1 MSNKNTSPA
10 GNSNK
15 TGKSGKLPQ
24 PVINTIAVVRGLA
37 FALVTA
43 VYFCLP
49 IQDYLWC
56 VYVGFFL
63 TMALGTDYKR
73 MPSYICSLL
82 SGYAWAFLYLN
93 AGGWLAMLLPLDVK
107 VCVVIA
113 EFILTAG
120 LLFIHLTFFAGGL
133 LGTVPAIFAAVATIF
148 ASGIGMSAAPAAS
161 ISVIIG
167 ILMGFGTTW
176 VIDKANARRVQKNQ

>member
-1 MSNKNTSPA
+1 MGQNKSQN
-10 GNSNK
+10 
-15 TGKSGKLPQ
+15 KLPQ
-24 PVINTIAVVRGLA
+24 PVINTIAIVRGLA

-43 VYFCLP
+43 LYFCLP

-73 MPSYICSLL
+73 LPSYICSLII
-82 SGYAWAFLYLN
+82 GYGWAFLYLN
-93 AGGWLAMLLPLDVK
+93 AGGWLALILPLDVK
-107 VCVVIA
+107 VCVVIV

-120 LLFIHLTFFAGGL
+120 LLFIHLTFFSGTW
-133 LGTVPAIFAAVATIF
+133 LGTVPAVFAAVATIF
-148 ASGIGMSAAPAAS
+148 ACGQGMTAAPAAG

-176 VIDKANARRVQKNQ
+176 IIDKINTKRAK

>member
-1 MSNKNTSPA
+1 MSKHN
-10 GNSNK
+10 
-15 TGKSGKLPQ
+15 KLPQ

-43 VYFCLP
+43 LYFVLP
-49 IQDYLWC
+49 LHDYLWC

-93 AGGWLAMLLPLDVK
+93 AGGWIAMVLPLDIK

-120 LLFIHLTFFAGGL
+120 LLLIHLTFFSGGL
-133 LGTVPAIFAAVATIF
+133 LGTVPAVFAAVATIF
-148 ASGIGMSAAPAAS
+148 ATGNGIAAAPACG

-176 VIDKANARRVQKNQ
+176 IIDKVNASRAEK

>member
-1 MSNKNTSPA
+1 MRSNKDASTPA
-10 GNSNK
+10 GKPSK
-15 TGKSGKLPQ
+15 PGRLPQ

-43 VYFCLP
+43 LYFVLP
-49 IQDYLWC
+49 IQAYLWC

-63 TMALGTDYKR
+63 TMALGTDYKK
-73 MPSYICSLL
+73 MSSYICSLIA
-82 SGYAWAFLYLN
+82 GYGWAFLYLN
-93 AGGWLAMLLPLDVK
+93 AGGWLAEIVPLEVK

-133 LGTVPAIFAAVATIF
+133 LGTVPAVFAAVATIF
-148 ASGIGMSAAPAAS
+148 ATGQGIGAAPACGG
-161 ISVIIG
+161 SVIIG
-167 ILMGFGTTW
+167 ILMAFGTTW
-176 VIDKANARRVQKNQ
+176 VIDKVNARRTAKTK

>member
-1 MSNKNTSPA
+1 MSKPN
-10 GNSNK
+10 
-15 TGKSGKLPQ
+15 KLPQ

-43 VYFCLP
+43 LYFCLP

-73 MPSYICSLL
+73 MPSYICSLI

-93 AGGWLAMLLPLDVK
+93 VGGWLALILPLPIQT
-107 VCVVIA
+107 CVIIV

-133 LGTVPAIFAAVATIF
+133 LGTVPAVFAAIATIF
-148 ASGIGMSAAPAAS
+148 ACGQGMAAAPAAGA
-161 ISVIIG
+161 SVIIG

-176 VIDKANARRVQKNQ
+176 VIDKVNQRRAAKQKN

>member
-1 MSNKNTSPA
+1 MANPN
-10 GNSNK
+10 
-15 TGKSGKLPQ
+15 KLPQ

-43 VYFCLP
+43 LYFILP
-49 IQDYLWC
+49 FQEYLWC

-73 MPSYICSLL
+73 MPSYICSLI
-82 SGYAWAFLYLN
+82 SGYGWAFLYLN
-93 AGGWLAMLLPLDVK
+93 AGDWLAMLLPLEVK
-107 VCVVIA
+107 LCVVIV
-113 EFILTAG
+113 EFILTGG

-133 LGTVPAIFAAVATIF
+133 FGTVPAVFAAVATIF
-148 ASGIGMSAAPAAS
+148 ACGQGMAAAPAAGG
-161 ISVIIG
+161 SVIMG

-176 VIDKANARRVQKNQ
+176 VIDRINAKRK